1 MTQDIEQYRSGFEAN
16 YSAWQKGA
24 GASDEY
30 VFLSLQRNERGEY
43 SMVAVQSRWE
53 GWIAA
58 KREASTEPV
67 AYALL
72 RNGKVEGVER
82 TIQCAR
88 MWVNAEIAPLF
99 MDEAPVDA
107 LDAARYRT
115 LIAQHPGDM
124 CRMLEVPGTKVCIDE
139 AIDEM
144 RSAIATSTSKGDA
157 NDG

>member
-1 MTQDIEQYRSGFEAN
+1 MTQDIEKFRPSFEAN
-16 YSAWQKGA
+16 YSAWQKSQ
-24 GASDEY
+24 GASEEY
-30 VFLSLQRNERGEY
+30 IFLSLQRRGDGEY
-43 SMVAVQSRWE
+43 STTYVNGRWH

-58 KREASTEPV
+58 KLEASTEPV

-88 MWVNAEIAPLF
+88 MWVDAEIAPLF
-99 MDEAPVDA
+99 MDEAPGDG

-144 RSAIATSTSKGDA
+144 RSAIATSTSKE
-157 NDG
+157 